1 MSISFMPYVYD
12 ATREL
17 WVYPDK
23 VREDVDSYEL
33 NLSNA
38 NALDLLEAIG
48 LPPESVG
55 TVAIDSFSEML
66 AAAVRAHL
74 DRRSPAIAPTT
85 DHQPGRVT
93 IHHCGRRGGYIES
106 RLGDLARLV
115 ENARGDGATH
125 IGWG

>member
-1 MSISFMPYVYD
+1 MPYVYD
-12 ATREL
+12 GARDM
-17 WVYPDK
+17 WVFPDS
-23 VREDVDSYEL
+23 VRADADGYEV
-33 NLSNA
+33 NLSNT
-38 NALDLLEAIG
+38 NAFDLLEAMG
-48 LPPESVG
+48 LRPESAG
-55 TVAIDSFSEML
+55 LVAIDSFSGMV
-66 AAAVRAHL
+66 AAAVRRHL

-85 DHQPGRVT
+85 DHQPGRMT